1 MLKDNKILLKLNFK
15 KENSFVLELKK
26 IVYESIY
33 SLFNLIMENPFEN
46 IWYESLSIILGY
58 SQLILYL
65 FDRTVS

>member
-1 MLKDNKILLKLNFK
+1 MLKDNKILLKFNFK
-15 KENSFVLELKK
+15 KEKSFVLELKK